1 MFKSSYAYL
10 TLYHVPLLSMIV
22 FDTRTTPGCQGSTR
36 CDENPAE
43 GAGIGDI
50 LLALCK
56 CFAVPVA
63 GGNDVGGCCTQNS
76 DCISG
81 NCDTSTD
88 VNPNGGINYRCAP
101 ATSGIEVEPL

>member
-22 FDTRTTPGCQGSTR
+22 FDTRTTPGCIGTTL
-36 CDENPAE
+36 CIENPTE

-50 LLALCK
+50 PLAICD
-56 CFAVPVA
+56 CFVFTGSAI
-63 GGNDVGGCCTQNS
+63 GGCCRDNS
-76 DCISG
+76 NCISG

>member
-1 MFKSSYAYL
+1 MFKSSYVYL
-10 TLYHVPLLSMIV
+10 ILYHVPLLSIIV
-22 FDTRTTPGCQGSTR
+22 FGFIPGCPGTTL
-36 CDENPAE
+36 CVENPDEAAAQ
-43 GAGIGDI
+43 AG
-50 LLALCK
+50 LLAICV
-56 CFAVPVA
+56 CTTSSGISPII
-63 GGNDVGGCCTQNS
+63 GGCCTQNS